1 MSLEARPHSAD
12 DPQQPLSDEIIRET
26 VLEAMR
32 SANLGRAASAQLT
45 VSADAPFFGPTSL
58 HDSLGLVALLLDIE
72 EALQERGCE
81 VVLSDERAMS
91 QTRSPFRTVESLVA
105 YIGVIARG

>member
-1 MSLEARPHSAD
+1 MSLDAQPQSAD
-12 DPQQPLSDEIIRET
+12 DPQQPLSADTIREI
-26 VLEAMR
+26 VLDAMR
-32 SANLGRAASAQLT
+32 SANLGRAASAQPI
-45 VSADAPFFGPTSL
+45 VAADAPFFGPTSL
-58 HDSLGLVALLLDIE
+58 LDSLGLVALLLDIE
-72 EALQERGCE
+72 EALQARGRD